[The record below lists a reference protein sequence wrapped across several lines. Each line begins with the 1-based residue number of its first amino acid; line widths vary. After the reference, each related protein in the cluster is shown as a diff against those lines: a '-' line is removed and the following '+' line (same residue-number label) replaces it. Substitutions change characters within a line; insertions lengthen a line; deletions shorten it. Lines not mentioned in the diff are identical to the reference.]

1 MPVANTNTEASR
13 RERHAIIS
21 RSLEKAISQLH
32 HPYSSSHND
41 RLRLVINKCVS
52 FPKNNNSNTTS
63 TSGKGNNGKPHDAET
78 RIALTLYHQ
87 WKRDAIVG
95 EKSINNNTSQQQTI
109 PTNNAAN
116 CDDGTST
123 TTCSTQQPPSSSVV
137 TITSDLGLSREV
149 SSPRQLANLI
159 VPLLEED
166 FRNNPQWNMAPD
178 VRSQASGVV
187 SMISLERSEMLRLA
201 GRLPCPHCIQW
212 CKGEKGLWWH
222 QQQYHKVEYSSATV
236 VAQATSINSGAMIV
250 YKEPDS
256 TLKTTDASFGDNTTV
271 TAEGTTTTR
280 SLETACNQSD
290 ENTMQ
295 SDENDNPIEYVLQ
308 GNLNGLKGA
317 IEIHGYEPSTVFDA
331 KGATPLMWA
340 AGGGHL
346 EITRY
351 LIEDCHCDP
360 CQSQRGKRSF
370 AGRTALHWAARNG
383 HVEVVRYL
391 LGLATTTTSATS
403 PSDDCSGSTTTSTS
417 TSTSNCGAKTN
428 ARVTTLQPIPIHTLL
443 EAKTQDG
450 TTAFGWACWQRHLQ
464 VMECLYRHGCD
475 IHVLNS
481 YGCSPV
487 LWCSQGTNGNGLEAL
502 KWLRDR
508 GCNTTL
514 VNHNGHGVLHKAAQR
529 GQRDVAEWLI
539 REECGDSLVTTV
551 VPTAGIHKTDS
562 SSLGSSTSTTQRKNV
577 LLALVGPD
585 IEGYCPSDLAGMEGH
600 NDFAEYLA
608 TIEFRVCQNLNC
620 IPAYEIPAG
629 YCNASF
635 KSSSNASSSYLWEQY
650 GGLRRMKA
658 AVIRSDL

>member
-1 MPVANTNTEASR
+1 V
-13 RERHAIIS
+13 IS
-21 RSLEKAISQLH
+21 
-32 HPYSSSHND
+32 
-41 RLRLVINKCVS
+41 KCVS
-52 FPKNNNSNTTS
+52 FPKNNNIANATS

-87 WKRDAIVG
+87 WKRDTIVG
-95 EKSINNNTSQQQTI
+95 GKIITNSTSQQQKMPSNKT
-109 PTNNAAN
+109 AN
-116 CDDGTST
+116 GDDDGALLS
-123 TTCSTQQPPSSSVV
+123 STQPPPPRPSSSSVV

-187 SMISLERSEMLRLA
+187 SMISLERSELLRLA

-236 VAQATSINSGAMIV
+236 VAQATSINSGAMV
-250 YKEPDS
+250 LYKEPD
-256 TLKTTDASFGDNTTV
+256 ASFGGNTIV
-271 TAEGTTTTR
+271 TAEGSTTE
-280 SLETACNQSD
+280 SLETACNQS
-290 ENTMQ
+290 N
-295 SDENDNPIEYVLQ
+295 ENDDPMDYVLE
-308 GNLNGLKGA
+308 GNLNGLKRA
-317 IEIHGYEPSTVFDA
+317 IQTHGYKPSTVFDA
-331 KGATPLMWA
+331 KGASPLMWA
-340 AGGGHL
+340 AGSGHL

-351 LIEDCHCDP
+351 LIEDSHCDP

-383 HVEVVRYL
+383 HVEVVQYL
-391 LGLATTTTSATS
+391 LGLATTTSTSSSSCSSTTS
-403 PSDDCSGSTTTSTS
+403 NSDDCSASTA
-417 TSTSNCGAKTN
+417 TSNTCGANAKTAQN
-428 ARVTTLQPIPIHTLL
+428 TTLQPIPIHTLL

-487 LWCSQGTNGNGLEAL
+487 LWCSQGTNGDGLKAL

-529 GQRDVAEWLI
+529 GQRDVAEWLV
-539 REECGDSLVTTV
+539 REECGGSLCST
-551 VPTAGIHKTDS
+551 VPTAGTHRHMDS
-562 SSLGSSTSTTQRKNV
+562 SSLGGSTTTTEQRKNV

-608 TIEFRVCQNLNC
+608 SIEIRVCQTLGC
-620 IPAYEIPAG
+620 IPAYGIPAG
-629 YCNASF
+629 YCHASF
-635 KSSSNASSSYLWEQY
+635 KSSSTTTNAPSSYIWEQY
-650 GGLRRMKA
+650 GGLRRMKN
-658 AVIRSDL
+658 AVFRSDL